1 MTVLVVI
8 TILGCR
14 TTPYAQHSR
23 LPQGQCR
30 EPRPDVHTRLCFE
43 ADVCVLLGFVSLL
56 ARVNNFEYL
65 RGPCC
70 NDVGTWSELICHILS
85 DLDVKLSKNMFCML
99 LPRVM
104 RSGNLVK
111 NGKKKTQFLVKNGI
125 KSEYFLMRIFWI
137 GRDLPL
143 LTESK
148 KKQFFLMPPR
158 IIPIGTQMY
167 FPNWISKLLCQRSLF
182 TFSAASQ

>member
-1 MTVLVVI
+1 MLQQTQHDLIFEVDNIREHIFDCFGGHHHSWVP
-8 TILGCR
+8 
-14 TTPYAQHSR
+14 TPYAQHSR

-104 RSGNLVK
+104 RSGNLR
-111 NGKKKTQFLVKNGI
+111 Q
-125 KSEYFLMRIFWI
+125 
-137 GRDLPL
+137 L
-143 LTESK
+143 LS
-148 KKQFFLMPPR
+148 
-158 IIPIGTQMY
+158 
-167 FPNWISKLLCQRSLF
+167 
-182 TFSAASQ
+182 

>member
-1 MTVLVVI
+1 MFYLFEYQGPPPLSVVNRMMESLYSPCFSKLNITWSSNLIFENTYLTVLVVI

-70 NDVGTWSELICHILS
+70 NDVGTWSELICHILR

-104 RSGNLVK
+104 RSGNLRH
-111 NGKKKTQFLVKNGI
+111 
-125 KSEYFLMRIFWI
+125 Y
-137 GRDLPL
+137 
-143 LTESK
+143 
-148 KKQFFLMPPR
+148 
-158 IIPIGTQMY
+158 Y
-167 FPNWISKLLCQRSLF
+167 PNWDSNVF
-182 TFSAASQ
+182 P